1 MNNVLREI
9 ESEEVVIYRSHIYSP
24 PTLVKCRLLHAK
36 LVKEGKLS
44 GAFED
49 DIWMGYSGVKR
60 FGIDFS
66 MDPAAYRNHAGKEFG
81 ISLAAMKDML
91 RCYAIY
97 CTGVYVYQTISREK
111 LGVVRE
117 FLQDFG
123 DRGYRLTVCGAST
136 VEDFLGFIGTPDR
149 QIRAVL
155 ARIPLIKGN
164 RPGQRTLSPVIN
176 YLAIENEINRIYRED
191 PDEETFRRWFPVYF
205 WVNITFILPLRAT
218 EMLVTPKACLQ
229 RSADGRV
236 FLTIRRT
243 KLKKGRKTVYYD
255 VEKDYAESVY
265 EIPDAA
271 VAAAIEKYQQM
282 TACQDR
288 RFLFEYNELMINEMF
303 SLGAFNHLLE
313 TFMRERIIGNPRY
326 EFAKYAA
333 GITEFEIVSAGDS
346 RPIAM
351 ANLYF
356 QNAGEDICRQLAD
369 HVHINTSSG
378 YYTNISETIWASS
391 VIRLQRRMD
400 YEERYTK
407 EQYRRGALSRIPSGE
422 SCTSERRLA
431 DREDLYDCIKEGH
444 LEDCMGC
451 RYYRPDEKEL
461 AEFMDVQKKRTDAG
475 AKRVIEFMN
484 NTMRAKGK
492 DLSMEELFLAVQTDA
507 CRYRMGC
514 EIYAKEKYE
523 EWQGLRNIRKN
534 CF

>member
-9 ESEEVVIYRSHIYSP
+9 ESEEVVVYRNHVYSP
-24 PTLVKCRLLHAK
+24 EVLAKCRGLHAE

-44 GAFED
+44 GAFESD
-49 DIWMGYSGVKR
+49 RWIGYSGVKR
-60 FGIDFS
+60 YGVEFS
-66 MDPAAYRNHAGKEFG
+66 VDPAAYRTHAGREFG
-81 ISLAAMKDML
+81 ISPGTMKNML

-97 CTGVYVYQTISREK
+97 CTGVYVYQTISRDR
-111 LGVVRE
+111 LGVVKE
-117 FLQDFG
+117 FLQRFG
-123 DRGYRLTVCGAST
+123 DRGYSLTVYGAST
-136 VEDFLGFIGTPDR
+136 VEDFLGFIGTPDS
-149 QIRAVL
+149 QIREIL
-155 ARIPLIKGN
+155 SRIVLIKEN

-176 YLAIENEINRIYRED
+176 YLAIENEINRIYRET

-218 EMLVTPKACLQ
+218 EMLVTPKECI
-229 RSADGRV
+229 RRTADGRV
-236 FLTIRRT
+236 LLTVRRT
-243 KLKKGRKTVYYD
+243 KLKKGRRTVYYD
-255 VEKDYAESVY
+255 VEKDYAESTY

-271 VAAAIEKYQQM
+271 VAAAIEEYQRM
-282 TACQDR
+282 TASQDR
-288 RFLFEYNELMINEMF
+288 RFLFEYSELMVNEML
-303 SLGAFNHLLE
+303 SLNAFNHLLE
-313 TFMRERIIGNPRY
+313 AFMRECIIGNPQY

-333 GITEFEIVSAGDS
+333 GISEFEVVSAGDS

-400 YEERYTK
+400 YGERYAR
-407 EQYRRGALSRIPSGE
+407 EQYRCGELACIPGRD
-422 SCTSERRLA
+422 SCLSERRLI
-431 DREDLYDCIKEGH
+431 DKEDLYDCLKEGH

-451 RYYRPDEKEL
+451 RYYRPSAKEL
-461 AEFMDVQKKRTDAG
+461 AEFMEVQKKRADEG
-475 AKRVIEFMN
+475 AKRVIGFMN
-484 NTMRAKGK
+484 NTMKAKGQ
-492 DLSMEELFLAVQTDA
+492 DVSMEELFLAVQTDA

-523 EWQGLRNIRKN
+523 EWQEHRNIRKN